1 MFVLVSHDFDL
12 LTINKCSR
20 QTLMT
25 SKITMKIPY
34 LKICNFIVLTVKICS
49 LLFLS
54 IFSQSLAHAENI
66 ENLQKNASMA
76 YEKMMK
82 AKQSAETLAQ
92 DAAFAEK
99 KLASV
104 KQKLSAA
111 EQEAEAARKKSEQA
125 KILMEQATSQW
136 KQATDVLA
144 NEWGKT
150 ERR

>member
-12 LTINKCSR
+12 LATNKCSR

-25 SKITMKIPY
+25 SKTAMKIPH
-34 LKICNFIVLTVKICS
+34 LKIFNSTALTIKICS
-49 LLFLS
+49 VFFLS
-54 IFSQSLAHAENI
+54 ILSLSLTHAENI
-66 ENLQKNASMA
+66 GNLQKNASIA
-76 YEKMMK
+76 YEKMME
-82 AKQSAETLAQ
+82 AKQSAESLAQ

-125 KILMEQATSQW
+125 KISMEQATNRW
-136 KQATDVLA
+136 KQATDVLV